1 MKKQKK
7 SRLKVGISIGDLN
20 GIGLEIILKT
30 LADNR
35 INELCTPIIFSSK
48 HSIIQGLKLYNI
60 SGLNFESISKID
72 EVKGHKTFVLNCW
85 TNKVD
90 IEAGKVDKVKG
101 EFAALS
107 LEKAVLALKD
117 DSIDALVT
125 APINKDTIQSET
137 FQFPGHTEYL
147 QSIDEAED
155 SLMLMV
161 SEQTKI
167 GVATGHIPL
176 SEVPKSLTSELI
188 LKKLTLLNRSL
199 KEDFLIEKPKIAIMG
214 LNPHAGDNGLI
225 GKEEIEIIE
234 PAIQQA
240 KSIGILPFGPYAAD
254 GFFGSGKYKEF
265 DGILAMYHDQGLIP
279 AKSFAF
285 GSGTNFTAGLSFV
298 RTSPDHGTAYEI
310 AGKNLANEASFRQAL
325 YRAIEIAENRR
336 MKKEWEE
343 NKLLVN
349 KNR

>member
-7 SRLKVGISIGDLN
+7 SRIKVGISIGDLN

-161 SEQTKI
+161 SEQAKI

-176 SEVPKSLTSELI
+176 SEVSKSLTSELI

-214 LNPHAGDNGLI
+214 LNPHAGDNGLL